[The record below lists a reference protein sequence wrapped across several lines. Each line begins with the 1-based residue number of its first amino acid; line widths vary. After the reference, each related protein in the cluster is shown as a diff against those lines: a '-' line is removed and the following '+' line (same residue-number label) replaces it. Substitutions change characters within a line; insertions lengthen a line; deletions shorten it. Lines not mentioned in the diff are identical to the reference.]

1 MQFLCFKPERSSLRF
16 QFRHRPNNHPKK
28 MLGFARFLP
37 ASSDVFQK
45 FLFGNC
51 VIGFDVVS
59 ANTSAG
65 SNELSDNSIGY
76 RILWNRLRK
85 IDNCF
90 AKSGRSFF
98 QIVNAFC
105 LWFFADKSC
114 AIIPK
119 RIVGSAHPELPIS
132 SFLRHSSFELRHF
145 YQAALCNSSYSHAL
159 AKTQS
164 RRTVTVE
171 IFRTSAISS

>member
-37 ASSDVFQK
+37 ASSNAFQK
-45 FLFGNC
+45 VLFGNC
-51 VIGFDVVS
+51 VVGFDVVS

-65 SNELSDNSIGY
+65 SNELTDNSIGY

-90 AKSGRSFF
+90 AKSRRSFF

-119 RIVGSAHPELPIS
+119 RIIGSAHRELSIS

-145 YQAALCNSSYSHAL
+145 YQVASCNSVYSHTL
-159 AKTQS
+159 ANSQS
-164 RRTVTVE
+164 RLTVTRE
-171 IFRTSAISS
+171 ILSTSAISS